1 MPGIH
6 QPLEHSEPVLQELP
20 ADLEPVG
27 ERGQLLYEPELD
39 EPELDDPAPELEPV
53 QVPSVV
59 QLVQVLLPALVY
71 SVVQLEQEVAVPPL
85 EYVPSEQATQLDPL
99 T

>member
-1 MPGIH
+1 M
-6 QPLEHSEPVLQELP
+6 LP
-20 ADLEPVG
+20 PEEDD
-27 ERGQLLYEPELD
+27 ELD
-39 EPELDDPAPELEPV
+39 PELEPK